1 MKSNKKNLAVFW
13 VIVAAIAVLIGTTFN
28 AIKDSLNLGLDL
40 VGGFEILYQV
50 EPLDSSSTADI
61 DMTSVVNSIQ
71 KRINVLGVSEPTITV
86 E

>member
-40 VGGFEILYQV
+40 VGGFEILY
-50 EPLDSSSTADI
+50 
-61 DMTSVVNSIQ
+61 
-71 KRINVLGVSEPTITV
+71 
-86 E
+86 